1 MNEFGSNKCIIKLVD
16 SIFREYYQ
24 ANKFYAPILCFIM
37 NFHYV
42 FDQTMCTLILFAS
55 KSYICE
61 FVFESAIWTGI
72 STSCEISNIKWSA
85 KFSSDSSIKDYEH
98 EISILISY
106 SRWVNECIISSL
118 LAAANQFLEI
128 ECINELCTACIS

>member
-16 SIFREYYQ
+16 SIFREYYPT
-24 ANKFYAPILCFIM
+24 NKFYAPILCFIM

-61 FVFESAIWTGI
+61 FVFA

-106 SRWVNECIISSL
+106 SRWVNKCIISSL